1 MTKLLR
7 VSALLTVIG
16 LVFMVWSLL
25 QPTPLP
31 VLLAMSVGQAFGMLA
46 FGIYLYVILADL
58 RRLRR
63 ERRDAKESTPP

>member
-16 LVFMVWSLL
+16 LVFMVWSLV

-46 FGIYLYVILADL
+46 FGIYLYVILVDL

-63 ERRDAKESTPP
+63 ERRDSKESMPP